1 MTEYP
6 NVKFHHQSG
15 TLSFTDKG
23 LAFVATQQ
31 QHRPH
36 VDERSHFWPW
46 DSVQGSYFSQPV
58 TACFHGAK
66 FVFVSHTHNDNDKK
80 KETDPP
86 DRQEKEPSVLFTFP
100 NREDFERAAHDV
112 VQHGITVAPLK
123 MSGTLYGGH

>member
-15 TLSFTDKG
+15 TLSFSDKG
-23 LAFVATQQ
+23 LAFVATH
-31 QHRPH
+31 HRPH
-36 VDERSHFWPW
+36 VDERSHVWPW
-46 DSVQGSYFSQPV
+46 DSVQGSYFTEPV

-66 FVFVSHTHNDNDKK
+66 FVFVSHNDDNQK
-80 KETDPP
+80 KETDTPA
-86 DRQEKEPSVLFTFP
+86 RQENEPSVLFTFP

-112 VQHGITVAPLK
+112 IQRGITVAPLK